1 MREIGRSMAV
11 LLVSAFVALG
21 CATRQAKLEED
32 RLLRQARSHF
42 DLGVNHVANRRIPF
56 ALRELM
62 AALELEPDNPR
73 THYALGD
80 AYMRN
85 GKLVDAERHLK
96 QALAIWPEFH
106 DARLHLSALYIHT
119 ERYRLAMVETQM
131 LVDEPT
137 FPAPWR
143 ALTNHGWAHFKLGEM
158 VEARASLEDAYEL
171 NRAYWPTLLDLGIL
185 ENREGRRLEAI
196 ERFQQLLE
204 LRPGPSATA
213 ETNYRLAE
221 IYISLGK
228 RDRAVGHLLVA
239 VTKAPEGRWGKKS
252 EEYLKL
258 LR

>member
-1 MREIGRSMAV
+1 MREIVRSTGV
-11 LLVSAFVALG
+11 LLVSVFVGLG
-21 CATRQAKLEED
+21 CATKQAKMEKGHEW
-32 RLLRQARSHF
+32 RQARSHF
-42 DLGVNHVANRRIPF
+42 DLGVDHMANERVALAI
-56 ALRELM
+56 RELL
-62 AALELEPDNPR
+62 AAEELVPKNPR
-73 THYALGD
+73 THYALGE
-80 AYMRN
+80 AYMRKD
-85 GKLVDAERHLK
+85 KLVEAELHLK
-96 QALAIWPEFH
+96 EALAIWPEFH

-185 ENREGRRLEAI
+185 EYREGRRLEAI

-204 LRPGPSATA
+204 LRPNLSAWA
-213 ETNYRLAE
+213 EANYRLAE
-221 IYISLGK
+221 IYVSLGK
-228 RDRAVGHLLVA
+228 RDRAVGHLLAA
-239 VTKAPEGRWGKKS
+239 VKKAPEGRWGKKS

>member
-1 MREIGRSMAV
+1 MAV

-42 DLGVNHVANRRIPF
+42 DLGVDHIANRRIPY

-119 ERYRLAMVETQM
+119 KRYRMAL
-131 LVDEPT
+131 DESQVLIDDPT

-143 ALTNHGWAHFKLGEM
+143 ALTNHGWAQYKLGETA
-158 VEARASLEDAYEL
+158 EARATLELAHQF

-185 ENREGRRLEAI
+185 ENSEGRRLEAI

-204 LRPGPSATA
+204 QRPGPSATSEA
-213 ETNYRLAE
+213 NYRLAE
-221 IYISLGK
+221 IYVSLGK
-228 RDRAVGHLLVA
+228 RDRAVEHLLTA
-239 VTKAPEGRWGKKS
+239 VKKTPDGRWGVKS